1 MNNNQDQQQT
11 GGVHE
16 DLSRE
21 GHNSIRDGVHVDGY
35 SGPRARMVFFSPDT
49 GSNKPVTADEDD
61 SRLGPFERIV
71 VFFLGLLTM
80 SAILVSILVLPIS
93 ITAYLLYAAMMKA
106 FRLFFP
112 KKQRGR
118 FVILGTNGS
127 YMIKD
132 IVTREFVA
140 KNIPKERSAR
150 KILRIFES
158 EYTNVEEQ

>member
-1 MNNNQDQQQT
+1 M
-11 GGVHE
+11 
-16 DLSRE
+16 
-21 GHNSIRDGVHVDGY
+21 
-35 SGPRARMVFFSPDT
+35 
-49 GSNKPVTADEDD
+49 
-61 SRLGPFERIV
+61 
-71 VFFLGLLTM
+71 FFLGLLTM

>member
-1 MNNNQDQQQT
+1 MINNQNQQQT

-21 GHNSIRDGVHVDGY
+21 GHNSVRDGVHVDGY
-35 SGPRARMVFFSPDT
+35 SGPRARLVFISPDA
-49 GSNKPVTADEDD
+49 GGDKPVAADEDD
-61 SRLGPFERIV
+61 SRLGLFERIV
-71 VFFLGLLTM
+71 VVLLAVLTM
-80 SAILVSILVLPIS
+80 AAIIVSILMLPASLAVYFVYTGI
-93 ITAYLLYAAMMKA
+93 AKA
-106 FRLFFP
+106 VRLFFS

-140 KNIPKERSAR
+140 KNISKERSAR

-158 EYTNVEEQ
+158 